1 MDLGKPPRM
10 LRVDG
15 RVLAAA
21 VAVVFLVGAG
31 VGFAVA
37 GTVGDGTAEGSVSGA
52 DTPTVTATATPLPA
66 TATPTGTPTLAGTAT
81 ATPAP
86 TASPTPTGVPTPT
99 PAPTAS
105 PTPATPTPTRTQML
119 IRRFDPAEIES
130 EIRRLV
136 NEWRAEQEL
145 PAFSLAD
152 GSLVADLNRM
162 ARNHSVA
169 MADAGQTVHTIDNRT
184 SADRYRA
191 NDLYWNCRFK
201 RVDNEYVVTPD
212 DNGLEVL
219 GRTYAGRSYVDTS
232 GETDYNANETAVAA
246 DIVEAWTS
254 RRPFR
259 DRLAYRNASRIGIGV
274 ETTEDNEVYVT
285 GNICGVDPGD
295 PDGEG
300 E

>member
-1 MDLGKPPRM
+1 M
-10 LRVDG
+10 LRVEG
-15 RVLAAA
+15 RMLAAA

-31 VGFAVA
+31 IGFAVA
-37 GTVGDGTAEGSVSGA
+37 GTVGEGTAAGLAFGA
-52 DTPTVTATATPLPA
+52 ATPTVTATATPLPA
-66 TATPTGTPTLAGTAT
+66 IATPAGTPTLAGTAT

-86 TASPTPTGVPTPT
+86 ASPTPTGVPTPT
-99 PAPTAS
+99 ATPASTAS
-105 PTPATPTPTRTQML
+105 PTTTTPTRTQML
-119 IRRFDPAEIES
+119 IRRFDAAEVES

-136 NEWRAEQEL
+136 NEWRAEQGL

-169 MADAGQTVHTIDNRT
+169 MADAGQTIHTIDNRT

-285 GNICGVDPGD
+285 GNICGVDPGG

>member
-1 MDLGKPPRM
+1 MPSPPRPPHERGW
-10 LRVDG
+10 LLALAVRVPGVDAADAA
-15 RVLAAA
+15 RDVHLVVL
-21 VAVVFLVGAG
+21 
-31 VGFAVA
+31 
-37 GTVGDGTAEGSVSGA
+37 
-52 DTPTVTATATPLPA
+52 
-66 TATPTGTPTLAGTAT
+66 
-81 ATPAP
+81 
-86 TASPTPTGVPTPT
+86 
-99 PAPTAS
+99 
-105 PTPATPTPTRTQML
+105 
-119 IRRFDPAEIES
+119 
-130 EIRRLV
+130 RRLV
-136 NEWRAEQEL
+136 NEWRAEQGL

-246 DIVEAWTS
+246 DIVDAWTS